1 MGPGEHR
8 PLDTEYWQH
17 PWARTLFAGDL
28 FEAIPFGEQ
37 PTVLY
42 SDEHESLPGKH
53 FIGEIVFGY
62 GLLITPTCDMA
73 EQHGSRMNA
82 HPYRVLVPVVPLE
95 VVATSTDALQ
105 QSVGLLRSRDMIAPY
120 MYLPPLP
127 GVLEEEQVACLFRP
141 TLISEELL
149 RKPPRRV
156 AQLQPAARR
165 QLKVKLAAYWARA
178 AIKPEDLPLHERGEQ
193 ELAADDWPASPY
205 DHEGA
210 AHRLHSRATPGLS

>member
-8 PLDTEYWQH
+8 PLDTEYWQR
-17 PWARTLFAGDL
+17 PWTRTLFAGDL

-37 PTVLY
+37 PTVVY
-42 SDEHESLPGKH
+42 RDEHENQPGKH

-73 EQHGSRMNA
+73 EQHRPRTHA

-95 VVATSTDALQ
+95 VVITSTDALQ
-105 QSVGLLRSRDMIAPY
+105 RSVGLLRNRDTITPY

-127 GVLEEEQVACLFRP
+127 GALDAEHVACLFRP

-165 QLKVKLAAYWARA
+165 QLKVKLAAYWGRA
-178 AIKPEDLPLHERGEQ
+178 AMKPEDLPLHERGEH
-193 ELAADDWPASPY
+193 ELAADGWPASPY
-205 DHEGA
+205 DPNESPQSLRG
-210 AHRLHSRATPGLS
+210 